1 MFGFPDGL
9 RNAFLRWIHRSGTG
23 LSDLMSPVQQMYNH
37 STFPVDDGVGQQHL
51 KDRAP
56 FFSPSSPLVVI
67 PQTVHRSRLGMLG

>member
-1 MFGFPDGL
+1 MFGFPAGL
-9 RNAFLRWIHRSGTG
+9 RKAFLRRIHRSGPC
-23 LSDLMSPVQQMYNH
+23 DLMSPVQQMYNP
-37 STFPVDDGVGQQHL
+37 STFPVDDGVGQRHL